1 MTSTE
6 QITRFLNLTYNS
18 EDKHLVYSILHHVA
32 NPVDC
37 SKDDQANLQIIIK
50 VKRFNKNSPPLTYQR
65 ALTAPVAL
73 LQTI

>member
-6 QITRFLNLTYNS
+6 QITRFLNLMYNN

-50 VKRFNKNSPPLTYQR
+50 VKR
-65 ALTAPVAL
+65 
-73 LQTI
+73 